1 MKYVLTLIALT
12 AASPAAAHGITPIHA
27 GSPAPLIAGVVVLA
41 VAAALAR
48 LRRHAA

>member
-1 MKYVLTLIALT
+1 MKYVSTLIALT
-12 AASPAAAHGITPIHA
+12 AASPALAHGDTPVHA
-27 GSPAPLIAGVVVLA
+27 GSPAPLIAGVAVMA